1 MKSHG
6 SVWVVIMLCRISI
19 DPVIRCYVD
28 PEGLN
33 YGDLIVNVLPELM
46 SWLTV

>member
-1 MKSHG
+1 MKSRG
-6 SVWVVIMLCRISI
+6 SVWVIRMWCRISI
-19 DPVIRCYVD
+19 NPVIRCYVD

-33 YGDLIVNVLPELM
+33 YGNLVVGVLPELM